1 MKISTSKLR
10 WDIGELEVLIQDN
23 RITLPKKMEPE
34 DLSYFQSLLS
44 EVIDAANY
52 FNAELDLYME
62 REKEND

>member
-34 DLSYFQSLLS
+34 DLQYFQSLLQ
-44 EVIDAANY
+44 EAIDAANY
-52 FNAELDLYME
+52 FDTELNLYMAK
-62 REKEND
+62 EK